1 MVPNI
6 LVVEDNK
13 KTSNNIKEILSLRP
27 CNSFFLYDGQSAYE
41 FIKENKV
48 NLMILD
54 IMLPIMDGYELM
66 KKIESYNIPIIILSA
81 KKEVEDRTKGIQLGG
96 MIYLPKP
103 FEMQELLAY
112 VDRILNSFYKDI
124 YSYDNIIVN
133 LKEDTVW
140 KNDKNVILT
149 PKEYELLKYLL
160 QYRGKTLLRNQIL
173 KDVWGYIYEGDSR
186 TIDIHINRL
195 RKKLGLEN
203 KIITVNKKGYR
214 LD

>member
-1 MVPNI
+1 MEPNI

-13 KTSNNIKEILSLRP
+13 KTSSNIRDILSLRP
-27 CNSFFLYDGQSAYE
+27 CRLFFFYDGQSAYE
-41 FIKENKV
+41 FITKNKV
-48 NLMILD
+48 DLIILD
-54 IMLPIMDGYELM
+54 IMLPILDGYELM
-66 KKIESYNIPIIILSA
+66 EKIRCYEIPIIILSA
-81 KKEVEDRTKGIQLGG
+81 KREVEDRTKGIQLGG
-96 MIYLPKP
+96 MIYLSKP

-112 VDRILNSFYKDI
+112 VDRLVSSFYKNIYTYDDI
-124 YSYDNIIVN
+124 VVNIQ
-133 LKEDTVW
+133 EDTVS
-140 KNDKNVILT
+140 KKDTRIILT
-149 PKEYELLKYLL
+149 PKEYELFRYLL
-160 QYRGKTLLRNQIL
+160 QYKGKTLLRNQIL

>member
-41 FIKENKV
+41 FIKQNKID
-48 NLMILD
+48 LLILD

-66 KKIESYNIPIIILSA
+66 EKIEPYNIPIIILSA
-81 KKEVEDRTKGIQLGG
+81 KKELEDRTKGIQLGG

-112 VDRILNSFYKDI
+112 IDRILNSFYKNIYMYEDI
-124 YSYDNIIVN
+124 VVNI
-133 LKEDTVW
+133 KEDTVS
-140 KNDKNVILT
+140 KNNENIILT
-149 PKEYELLKYLL
+149 PKEYDLLKYLL
-160 QYRGKTLLRNQIL
+160 QYRGKTLHRDQIL
-173 KDVWGYIYEGDSR
+173 KDVWEYIYEGDSR

-214 LD
+214 LE

>member
-1 MVPNI
+1 MIPNI
-6 LVVEDNK
+6 LIVEDNI

-27 CNSFFLYDGQSAYE
+27 CNTFCLYDGQSAYE
-41 FIKENKV
+41 FIKQNKV
-48 NLMILD
+48 NLIILD

-66 KKIESYNIPIIILSA
+66 KKIEDYNIPIIILSA
-81 KKEVEDRTKGIQLGG
+81 KKELEDRTKGIQLGG
-96 MIYLPKP
+96 MIYLSKP

-112 VDRILNSFYKDI
+112 VDRLLHSFYKDI
-124 YSYDNIIVN
+124 YNYENIIVN
-133 LKEDTVW
+133 ITENTVF
-140 KNDKNVILT
+140 KDDKNIILT
-149 PKEYELLKYLL
+149 PKEYDLLKYLL
-160 QYRGKTLLRNQIL
+160 QYRGKTLFRNQIL

>member
-27 CNSFFLYDGQSAYE
+27 CHAFFLYDGQAAYE
-41 FIKENKV
+41 FIKQNKV
-48 NLMILD
+48 DLMILD

-66 KKIESYNIPIIILSA
+66 TKIESFKIPIIILSA
-81 KKEVEDRTKGIQLGG
+81 KREVEDRTKGIQLGG
-96 MIYLPKP
+96 TIYLPKP

-112 VDRILNSFYKDI
+112 VDRILSSFYKEI
-124 YSYDNIIVN
+124 YQYNDIIVN
-133 LKEDTVW
+133 LKEDTVF
-140 KNDKNVILT
+140 KNNKKITLT
-149 PKEYELLKYLL
+149 PKEYELLKYFL

-173 KDVWGYIYEGDSR
+173 KDVWQYIYEGDSR
-186 TIDIHINRL
+186 TIDIHVNRL
-195 RKKLGLEN
+195 RKKLGLED

>member
-1 MVPNI
+1 MIPNI

-27 CNSFFLYDGQSAYE
+27 CHTFFFYDGQTAYE

-48 NLMILD
+48 DLMILD
-54 IMLPIMDGYELM
+54 IMLPLMNGYELM
-66 KKIESYNIPIIILSA
+66 KKVESYHIPIIILSA
-81 KKEVEDRTKGIQLGG
+81 KREVEDRTKGIQLGG
-96 MIYLPKP
+96 TIYLPKP

-112 VDRILNSFYKDI
+112 IDRILSSFYKEVYQYDDI
-124 YSYDNIIVN
+124 MVN
-133 LKEDTVW
+133 LRDDTVF
-140 KNDKNVILT
+140 KNNQEIILT

-173 KDVWGYIYEGDSR
+173 RDVWQYIYEGDSR